1 MYCTFDRYKALG
13 GGMSEEQ
20 YGVYGPRA
28 ARRIDALTQGRA
40 ARFADAMADELAQA
54 NAAMADLLLAAG
66 EGRRACAVG
75 LSGFSNDGYSEQYTD
90 AGTARRA
97 LNAALYDALREAL
110 GADHCGLLW
119 QGVE

>member
-28 ARRIDALTQGRA
+28 ARRIDDLTQGRA
-40 ARFADAMADELAQA
+40 ARFADTLAAELAQA
-54 NAAMADLLLAAG
+54 NADMADLLAASGHCGAAAG
-66 EGRRACAVG
+66 
-75 LSGFSNDGYSEQYTD
+75 LTGFSNDGYSEQYAD
-90 AGTARRA
+90 AKTARRA
-97 LNAALYDALREAL
+97 LNAALADALREAL
-110 GADHCGLLW
+110 GADPCGLLW